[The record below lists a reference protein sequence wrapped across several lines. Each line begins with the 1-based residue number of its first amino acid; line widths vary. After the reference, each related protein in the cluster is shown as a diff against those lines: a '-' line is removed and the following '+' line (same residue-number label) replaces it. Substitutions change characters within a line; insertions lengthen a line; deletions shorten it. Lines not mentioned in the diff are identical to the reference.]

1 MEVWMAKNTVLKVL
15 QIPGKSEQLNC
26 HFSEMKVKT
35 KSFTLSALAF
45 GILLSAYTDPANGQ
59 RPTTPAT
66 PTPVRSRTGVRVP
79 KRPVAKVLVAL
90 KGDYK
95 LEGELDKAAITAQR
109 NAIATAQAR
118 VIKGIKAET
127 STKRNPTASARVRR
141 RYVTVPGLALELKP
155 ELVEDL
161 KRLPDVAAVYE
172 DKLNDLAL
180 DSTTRLIGSRI
191 ANDSIFGVDGTG
203 QVVAVLDTG
212 IFRGHQFLGTSRFVA
227 NACFSS
233 SSWFSDDEQ
242 TLCPNGEGEQ
252 FGGNSARNCNISGCE
267 HGTHVAGIVGGFRD
281 DNNNG
286 LVDIDDFKG
295 VAPRVKFVAM
305 QIFHRVNNEDVC
317 GGASKTPCIKSSDGD
332 IIAGLDRVELVSED
346 HPIAAVNLSVGGG
359 EYRGFCDE
367 NVLMKWA
374 IDDLRSR
381 EIATVVAS
389 GNSKPGEGRPRA
401 ALASPACISSAI
413 SVGNTQDD
421 DDVSA
426 TSFTSDLLSLLAPGT
441 NVCSS
446 VPGSGSACDGVLS
459 AGFAPMN
466 GTSMAAP
473 HVAGLWALMKQRRS
487 SVGQSTSVGAIRNQ
501 LRDTG
506 VDVTEDGVTTPR
518 VDAVKALEL
527 KSVVILTS
535 FDRIDLADAMGG
547 PRTVTLSRRNF
558 SGSLDLVPTIQSG
571 NPGDLR
577 ISFSS
582 DPTTA
587 DNVSMTIIP
596 ELFAYGRY
604 ILNLTGTASG
614 VGVIPKQL
622 TVNVLPPTP
631 TITGF
636 SPASGHLTT
645 WVTITGQNF
654 SRLTEV
660 EFRGSNPIHPVVD
673 SSTSIR
679 VQVPVGATSG
689 PLRVS
694 NLSHSDD
701 SRDWFFVTPDPVITR
716 VSPNHAPVGTPVVV
730 NGFNFNPINTVTVR
744 INDVTVTGLT
754 VTTTQLSFNIPQTTS
769 GAHNLRV
776 ATSRG
781 NATTNFTV
789 GYPVPTLSDSIPQ
802 VGLKGGTITL
812 SGSGFYSPVKVS
824 ICSKFATFTILSA
837 NGLRVSVPE
846 QIENTCPVTVTTFG
860 GTITRTQSFLDQ

>member
-1 MEVWMAKNTVLKVL
+1 M
-15 QIPGKSEQLNC
+15 
-26 HFSEMKVKT
+26 KT
-35 KSFTLSALAF
+35 KSFTMLTLAL
-45 GILLSAYTDPANGQ
+45 GILLYTYPANGQ
-59 RPTTPAT
+59 RSTTPST
-66 PTPVRSRTGVRVP
+66 PTPVRSRTGVRAL

-95 LEGELDKAAITAQR
+95 LEGNLDKTAIKAQR
-109 NAIATAQAR
+109 NAIAAAQAR
-118 VIKGIKAET
+118 VIEGIKAKT
-127 STKRNPTASARVRR
+127 SSKRDLTVSARVRR

-172 DKLNDLAL
+172 DKLNGLAL
-180 DSTTRLIGSRI
+180 DSTTSLIGSRI
-191 ANDSIFGVDGTG
+191 ANHSVFGVDGTG

-212 IFRGHQFLGTSRFVA
+212 IARGHPFLGTSRFVA
-227 NACFSS
+227 NACFST
-233 SSWFSDDEQ
+233 SSWFNDDEQ
-242 TLCPNGEGEQ
+242 TLCPDGTEEQ
-252 FGGNSARNCNISGCE
+252 FGGDSARNCNISGCG

-346 HPIAAVNLSVGGG
+346 HNIAAVNLSVGGG

-381 EIATVVAS
+381 EIAAVVAS
-389 GNSKPGEGRPRA
+389 GNSEPGEARPRA

-421 DDVSA
+421 DTIFD

-446 VPGSGSACDGVLS
+446 VPGSGSACDGVLR

-473 HVAGLWALMKQRRS
+473 HVAGLWALMKQHRS
-487 SVGQSTSVGAIRNQ
+487 SLRQSTSVSAIRNQ

-506 VDVTEDGVTTPR
+506 VDITEDGVTTPR

-558 SGSLDLVPTIQSG
+558 SGSVDLVPTIQSG
-571 NPGDLR
+571 NAGDLR
-577 ISFSS
+577 ISFNS

-587 DNVSMTIIP
+587 DSVSMTIVP

-604 ILNLTGTASG
+604 ILNLSGTASG
-614 VGVIPKQL
+614 VGVIPTQL
-622 TVNVLPPTP
+622 TINVRPPAP
-631 TITGF
+631 SITGF

-660 EFRGSNPIHPVVD
+660 EFRGSGPIRPVVD

-689 PLRVS
+689 PLRVY
-694 NLSHSDD
+694 NGNRSDD
-701 SRDWFFVTPDPVITR
+701 SLDWFFVTPDPVISS
-716 VSPNHAPVGTPVVV
+716 VSPNHAPVGTPVVIS
-730 NGFNFNPINTVTVR
+730 GFNFNPTNTTIR
-744 INDVTVTGLT
+744 INNVPVTGLT
-754 VTTTQLSFNIPQTTS
+754 VTTTQLRFNVPQTTS
-769 GAHNLRV
+769 GTHNLRV
-776 ATSRG
+776 VTNRG
-781 NATTNFTV
+781 DADTNFTV
-789 GYPVPTLSDSIPQ
+789 GYPVPTLSGSTPET
-802 VGLKGGTITL
+802 GLKGGTITL
-812 SGSGFYSPVKVS
+812 AGSGFYAPVRVF
-824 ICSKFATFTILSA
+824 ICSIPAGRTILSST
-837 NGLRVSVPE
+837 RVRVNVPE
-846 QIENTCPVTVTTFG
+846 RIADTCTVTVMTQG
-860 GTITRTQSFLDQ
+860 GTASRTLSFLDQ